1 MQTPWKEHG
10 MKAFL
15 RLVLAF
21 FLVLVVSLPSLA
33 GETALQLNLDVK
45 EFQLENGM
53 LFLIVERHAT
63 PQVACRVSIRAGSA
77 LEDSGKT
84 GIAHMLE
91 HMMFKGTE
99 NFGTT
104 NPAKDQKLQEQIEA
118 AYQIILKE
126 EAKRHPDQ
134 AVIQAKQAEM
144 ERLRREVQKI
154 YVSQAFS
161 LQMSMNGAVGI
172 NAFTSKDETQ
182 YLMSVPSDM
191 MEQWFS
197 MVSEQL
203 FEPAWR
209 EFYVEKEVVLREWAF
224 RYINNPDGA
233 AYLDLYAT
241 SYTAHP
247 YRNPTIGWKSDME
260 RFNTTDAMAFHRQYY
275 NPTNAVCVLVGDIT
289 VQRAKELAGIY
300 FERYPAG
307 ARSPETV
314 TQEPPQQGPRKSIRF
329 LRGARAPRIL
339 IGFHGAAMG
348 SDDFYALDAL
358 TMILSL
364 GRSARMSQEIIQKG
378 YATEAWAYNPDNR
391 YGGMIIFGG
400 TPNEPESLEGKA
412 IAEEEKTDAY
422 LKACED
428 LEKLLLEQAN
438 TLKRTPVS
446 ARELERIK
454 NLNYRDFLDRMRTN
468 EGLAGMM
475 ATTEVQVGWRYL
487 LTYLDRISRITAED
501 IREVA
506 NKYLQEENR
515 TTVFLVPGGR
525 AERPAEP
532 YQEVRSFT
540 GTAARTSYSPENF
553 INHSVYPTPQGWK
566 HPLSFHR
573 KPHKISYEQAET
585 ATLEGAKVFYL
596 PDHQLPLIDLSL
608 LIKAGSVD
616 VKKNKQGLAQVFNDC
631 LIQGGTEHF
640 SPQEFALALDEKAM
654 RLSVSVDEEDTTVR
668 LSVMK
673 DDWEQGLKMLEEVLL
688 RPRFDDLIL
697 RVTKDQA
704 VTALQ
709 RQSEDARA
717 VAMREAM
724 IWHFRGHPYGR
735 DPLDGVETIPG
746 LTKEDLRAFLRKYFV
761 PANLVVAISGDID
774 RQKAFASLH
783 GFLRLLPA
791 TEPPLRDLRAPA
803 PAEPVLAFTP
813 KEGQLQSQVT
823 MVLPSVT
830 RTHPDYWKISLLM
843 SVFGG
848 SDSMLFTRL
857 REDLGLVY
865 STFFVQTYKWKAG
878 MLLGYIGCKGDQT
891 ATALRETMEMMG
903 ALGRNL
909 PAQELEQKRMDVLNS
924 FVFNLDTPA
933 QLVEA
938 YARYELRGEPLD
950 TLERIQEAYLL
961 ARKEDLESL
970 AGTFLDPRKIQ
981 VFIVGGKE
989 TTVRKEDGSVLK
1001 LEETLRSLAGTL
1013 GLPFQ
1018 EIPLR

>member
-1 MQTPWKEHG
+1 
-10 MKAFL
+10 MKLFL
-15 RLVLAF
+15 RVVLAF
-21 FLVLVVSLPSLA
+21 FLVLFLSLPSLA
-33 GETALQLNLDVK
+33 GETTLQLNLDVK
-45 EFQLENGM
+45 EFRLENGM

-91 HMMFKGTE
+91 HMMFKGTK

-104 NPAKDQKLQEQIEA
+104 DPAKDQRLQEQIEA

-126 EAKRHPDQ
+126 EAKRNPDGT
-134 AVIQAKQAEM
+134 VIQAQKAEM

-161 LQMSMNGAVGI
+161 LQMSMNGAVGV

-182 YLMSVPSDM
+182 YMMSVPSDM

-233 AYLDLYAT
+233 AYLDLYAMA
-241 SYTAHP
+241 YAAHP

-260 RFNTTDAMAFHRQYY
+260 RFNTMDAMAFHREFY

-289 VQRAKELAGIY
+289 VERAKELAGIY
-300 FERYPAG
+300 FERYPSG

-339 IGFHGAAMG
+339 VGFHGAAMG

-358 TMILSL
+358 TMILSHA
-364 GRSARMSQEIIQKG
+364 RSARLNQDIIQKG

-400 TPNEPESLEGKA
+400 TPNEPEGLQGKA
-412 IAEEEKTDAY
+412 VAEEEKASAY

-428 LEKLLLEQAN
+428 LEKRLLEQAN
-438 TLKRTPVS
+438 RLKNSPVS

-454 NLNYRDFLDRMRTN
+454 NLSYRDFLDRMRSN

-501 IREVA
+501 IQKA
-506 NKYLQEENR
+506 AAKFLQEENR
-515 TTVFLVPGGR
+515 TTVFLLPGGK
-525 AERPAEP
+525 AERPPEP

-540 GTAARTSYSPENF
+540 GAAARTSYLPENF
-553 INHSVYPTPQGWK
+553 VNHSIYPTPQGWK

-573 KPHKISYEQAET
+573 KPQKITYQEAET
-585 ATLEGAKVFYL
+585 TTLEGANVFYL

-616 VKKNKQGLAQVFNDC
+616 VKDNKQGLAQVFNDT

-640 SPQEFALALDEKAM
+640 SPQEFALALDEKAIK
-654 RLSVSVDEEDTTVR
+654 LSVSIDEEDTTVR

-688 RPRFDDLIL
+688 RPRFDESIL

-709 RQSEDARA
+709 RESEDARA

-724 IWHFRGHPYGR
+724 VWHFRGHPYGR
-735 DPLDGVETIPG
+735 DPLDGVKTIPG
-746 LTKEDLRAFLRKYFV
+746 LTREDLRAFLRKYFV
-761 PANLVVAISGDID
+761 PANLVVALSGDID
-774 RQKAFASLH
+774 RQKAFDSLR
-783 GFLRLLPA
+783 GFLRHLPA
-791 TEPPLRDLRAPA
+791 AEPPARNLQAPTPNEA
-803 PAEPVLAFTP
+803 VLAFTP
-813 KEGQLQSQVT
+813 KEGQIQSQVT

-857 REDLGLVY
+857 REDLGLAY
-865 STFFVQTYKWKAG
+865 ATFFVQTYKWKAG

-891 ATALRETMEMMG
+891 ATALRETMDLME

-909 PAQELEQKRMDVLNS
+909 PEEELEQKRMDVLNS
-924 FVFNLDTPA
+924 FVFNVDTPA

-938 YARYELRGEPLD
+938 YARYDLRGEPLD
-950 TLERIQEAYLL
+950 TLERIQAAYLS
-961 ARKEDLESL
+961 AKKAELESL
-970 AGTFLDPRKIQ
+970 ARTFLDPRKIQ
-981 VFIVGGKE
+981 GFIVGGKE
-989 TTVRKEDGSVLK
+989 TSVMKEDGSVVK
-1001 LEETLRSLAGTL
+1001 LEEALRSLAGVL
-1013 GLPFQ
+1013 GLPYK

>member
-1 MQTPWKEHG
+1 

-15 RLVLAF
+15 RLVFAF
-21 FLVLVVSLPSLA
+21 FLVLILSPPSPA
-33 GETALQLNLDVK
+33 SQKALQLNLDVQ
-45 EFQLENGM
+45 EFRLENGM

-91 HMMFKGTE
+91 HMMFKGTK

-104 NPAKDQKLQEQIEA
+104 DPAKDQALQAQIEA
-118 AYQIILKE
+118 AYQVILRE
-126 EAKRHPDQ
+126 EAKRNPDQ
-134 AVIQAKQAEM
+134 ALIQAKKAEM
-144 ERLRREVQKI
+144 ERLRRDVQKI

-161 LQMSMNGAVGI
+161 LQMSMNGAAGI

-209 EFYVEKEVVLREWAF
+209 EFYVEKAVVLREWAF

-233 AYLDLYAT
+233 AYLDLYSTAY
-241 SYTAHP
+241 SAHP

-260 RFNTTDAMAFHRQYY
+260 RFNATDAMAFHRQYY
-275 NPTNAVCVLVGDIT
+275 TPANSVCVLVGDIT
-289 VQRAKELAGIY
+289 VERAKALARVY

-307 ARSPETV
+307 SRAPETV
-314 TQEPPQQGPRKSIRF
+314 TQEPSQQGPRKSMRF
-329 LRGARAPRIL
+329 LKGAQAPRVL
-339 IGFHGAAMG
+339 IGFHGAALG

-358 TMILSL
+358 TMVLSHGL
-364 GRSARMSQEIIQKG
+364 SARMNQEIIQMG

-391 YGGMIIFGG
+391 YGGMVVFGG
-400 TPNEPESLEGKA
+400 TPNDLENAEGQALSEEQKPE
-412 IAEEEKTDAY
+412 AY
-422 LKACED
+422 LKSCEE
-428 LEKLLLEQAN
+428 LETRLLDQADRM
-438 TLKRTPVS
+438 KRTPVS

-454 NLNYRDFLDRMRTN
+454 NLSYRDFLDRMRTN

-487 LTYLDRISRITAED
+487 LTYLDMISRVTAED
-501 IREVA
+501 IQEAAKKYFRAE
-506 NKYLQEENR
+506 NK
-515 TTVFLVPGGR
+515 TTVFLVPGGE

-532 YQEVRSFT
+532 YQEVRSFM
-540 GTAARTSYSPENF
+540 GAAARVTYTPERF
-553 INHSVYPTPQGWK
+553 VNHSVYPTPQGWK
-566 HPLSFHR
+566 HPLSFRRVPR
-573 KPHKISYEQAET
+573 KIAYQKAET
-585 ATLEGAKVFYL
+585 ATLEGSKVFYL
-596 PDHQLPLIDLSL
+596 PDRQIPLIDLSL
-608 LIKAGSVD
+608 LVKAGSVD
-616 VKKNKQGLAQVFNDC
+616 VKESKQGLAQVFNDC
-631 LIQGGTEHF
+631 LVQGGTERF
-640 SPQEFALALDEKAM
+640 SPREFALALDEKAIK
-654 RLSVSVDEEDTTVR
+654 LSVSVDEEDTTVK

-673 DDWEQGLKMLEEVLL
+673 DDWDQGLNLLKEVLL
-688 RPRFDDLIL
+688 RPGFDDSIL
-697 RVTKDQA
+697 RVTKEQT
-704 VTALQ
+704 VTALK

-724 IWHFRGHPYGR
+724 IWHFQGHPYGR
-735 DPLDGVETIPG
+735 DPLKAAETIP
-746 LTKEDLRAFLRKYFV
+746 TITREDLKAFLRKYFV
-761 PANLVVAISGDID
+761 PANLVVAVSGDID
-774 RQKAFASLH
+774 RQKAFDSLQ
-783 GFLRLLPA
+783 GFLRLLPS
-791 TEPPLRDLRAPA
+791 TEPPSRNLRAPA
-803 PAEPVLAFTP
+803 PADPVLAFTA
-813 KEGQLQSQVT
+813 KEGQVQSQVT

-891 ATALRETMEMMG
+891 AIALRETMDIME
-903 ALGRNL
+903 ALGRNV
-909 PAQELEQKRMDVLNS
+909 PVRELEQKRMDLLNS

-961 ARKEDLESL
+961 AKKEELEGL
-970 AGTFLDPRKIQ
+970 AETFLDPRKMQ
-981 VFIVGGKE
+981 VFIVGDQN
-989 TTVRKEDGSVLK
+989 TTVRKGDGTVVELA
-1001 LEETLRSLAGTL
+1001 EALRSLAGTL
-1013 GLPFQ
+1013 GLPYG